1 MMNNIKKYA
10 IILFV
15 SGWVLT
21 IGSCRKQYEATEQ
34 DMSNYGWFLFEKAVI
49 QSDYSESKNWFLESI
64 NEDTTYMDGYNGLG
78 WSFGKL
84 TELDSSI
91 YYFEKGLNFSESIYD
106 TTNIRYE
113 IWAGLC
119 FASNAKGQDSIAII
133 WGDSL
138 VDALTSGLTST
149 TWMFSHNNTN
159 SNNKINHLDLRI
171 TIAASHFAE
180 GEFTNSVT
188 HMQTILTE
196 LSSSSTF
203 NPDVNTVSGRSE
215 LAVWIDSLQTILST
229 Q

>member
-15 SGWVLT
+15 LGWVLT

-34 DMSNYGWFLFEKAVI
+34 DMANYGWFLFEKAAI
-49 QSDYSESKNWFLESI
+49 NSDYTNSKNWFLESI

-78 WSFGKL
+78 WSFGIL

-91 YYFEKGLNFSESIYD
+91 YYFEKGLRFTPSIYD
-106 TTNIRYE
+106 TTNIQYE

-119 FASNAKGQDSIAII
+119 FANNAKGFDEIALT

-138 VDALTSGLTST
+138 IDALTTGLTSNAWIFT
-149 TWMFSHNNTN
+149 HNNIN
-159 SNNKINHLDLRI
+159 NNNKIDHLDLRV
-171 TIAASHFAE
+171 TMAASHFAE

-196 LSSSSTF
+196 LSSSSSF
-203 NPDVNTVSGRSE
+203 NPDVNTVNGRSE